1 LSKWIKPVVH
11 GRKEKIDYLAL
22 IIQNATSTIENA
34 GFQRISDKNIRYLA
48 KGMPHANVNHKA
60 SFAGMTGK
68 VSCVKVARHILPK
81 KSIDELDESKL
92 DLHTHFICSFVFF
105 MTQNYLASYHCCRQI
120 SMVNPSS

>member
-34 GFQRISDKNIRYLA
+34 GFQRISDKNIRDLA

-81 KSIDELDESKL
+81 KELTNLMKVSFDK
-92 DLHTHFICSFVFF
+92 DLHTHFICSLHF
-105 MTQNYLASYHCCRQI
+105 S
-120 SMVNPSS
+120 